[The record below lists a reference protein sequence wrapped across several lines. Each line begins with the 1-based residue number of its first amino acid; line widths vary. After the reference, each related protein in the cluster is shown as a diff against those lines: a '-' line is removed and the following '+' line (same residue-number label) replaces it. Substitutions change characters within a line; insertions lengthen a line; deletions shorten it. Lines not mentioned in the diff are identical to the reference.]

1 MILRLRSGQ
10 IIIELVI
17 ALAVAM
23 VAIVALIQSTTKSVS
38 NSTFSKS
45 QTTATE
51 YATEAIE
58 WLRSEKNK
66 SWPDFSAKDG
76 SYCLNTLDWNSPS
89 PCTTGEFKKDLVK
102 TADNLTVT
110 VSWDEKGQ
118 TFKVKQDITFN
129 KY

>member
-1 MILRLRSGQ
+1 MKLRPAQ

-23 VAIVALIQSTTKSVS
+23 VAIVALVQNTTKSVS
-38 NSTFSKS
+38 NSTYSKS
-45 QTTATE
+45 QTTADQL
-51 YATEAIE
+51 AVEAIE

-66 SWPDFSAKDG
+66 SWPDFSEKNG
-76 SYCLNTLDWNSPS
+76 TYCLNTLDWNTNV
-89 PCTTGEFKKDLVK
+89 PCSTGEFKRDLVK
-102 TADNLTVT
+102 TGDSVTVT
-110 VSWDEKGQ
+110 VTWDEKGQ

>member
-1 MILRLRSGQ
+1 MKFRPAQ

-45 QTTATE
+45 QTTANE
-51 YATEAIE
+51 SASEAIE

-66 SWPDFSAKDG
+66 SWPDFSEKNG
-76 SYCLNTLDWNSPS
+76 TYCLNNLDWNSS
-89 PCTTGEFKKDLVK
+89 GICTTGEFKRDLVK
-102 TADNLTVT
+102 SGDNLTVT
-110 VSWDEKGQ
+110 VSWEEKGRP
-118 TFKVKQDITFN
+118 FSIKQDITFN

>member
-1 MILRLRSGQ
+1 MKLRPAQ

-45 QTTATE
+45 QTTADQLVV
-51 YATEAIE
+51 EAIE

-66 SWPDFSAKDG
+66 SWPDFSGKNG
-76 SYCLNTLDWNSPS
+76 TYCLNTLDWNTTV
-89 PCTTGEFKKDLVK
+89 PCSTGEFKRDLVK
-102 TADNLTVT
+102 TDNDLTIT
-110 VSWDEKGQ
+110 VIWDEKGIP
-118 TFKVKQDITFN
+118 KSIKQDITFK